1 MDLFMLF
8 IWLDGANLFGG
19 WMDESDMLSI
29 WLDGVIFFCWM
40 DKSGCDENS

>member
-29 WLDGVIFFCWM
+29 WLDGVIFLL
-40 DKSGCDENS
+40 DG